1 MKRLFVWM
9 VAVLL
14 TSSVGAQIKEPV
26 GWTFSAQKKSAD
38 TYDLVIKA
46 VVPKPWHLYSQFTP
60 DGGPVPT
67 KFSFNANPLVKLE
80 GKVKEI
86 GKLQKI
92 QDKIFETEV
101 RFFSNEVTFV
111 QTVKVKA
118 GVKTNVSGSVLFM
131 VCDDSQCLP
140 PINKKF
146 DIKLQ

>member
-1 MKRLFVWM
+1 MKRLFV
-9 VAVLL
+9 LL
-14 TSSVGAQIKEPV
+14 LAALFVTNVGAQIKEPV
-26 GWTFSAQKKSAD
+26 SWTFSAQKKSAD

-60 DGGPVPT
+60 EGGPVPT
-67 KFSFNANPLVKLE
+67 KFTFNANPLVKLE
-80 GKVKEI
+80 GKAKEI

-101 RFFSNEVTFV
+101 RFFSNEVTFI

-118 GVKTNVSGSVLFM
+118 GVKTNITGSVLFM
-131 VCDDSQCLP
+131 VCDDNQCLP
-140 PINKKF
+140 PTTKKF

>member
-60 DGGPVPT
+60 DGGPVAT
-67 KFSFNANPLVKLE
+67 KFTFNANPLVKLE

-118 GVKTNVSGSVLFM
+118 GVKTNVTGSVLFM

-140 PINKKF
+140 PTNKKF